1 MVEGRRAGGGGSG
14 QQASPFAAGYQFGMG
29 EAPASGKGL
38 PRQRLE
44 TEHWQEGARRRA
56 PLSTGELTR
65 AWLGGQ
71 IRLWLQGRVVS
82 SGSDLSTPAL
92 AVGVQVVGLLLVL
105 ALPVRFLGRSDGAGV
120 GAAVGVAQ
128 VVLSGVTLTLFALT
142 ACSDPGILPRCARA
156 GVPVASH
163 IRPPAKEIFIAHGR
177 AVQVRFCDSCNV
189 YQPPGTEH
197 CSVCA
202 NCVRRFDHHCP
213 WVCNCVGARNYAFF
227 FGFVCS
233 STLTLLFAVA
243 LCAVEVARDRDEE
256 GNITWTAGAAA
267 VIMALLAVVWL
278 FVLALLVTHVQ
289 ILLSNASTKLILDAR
304 DGFAVSFKSRPEGFG
319 LTLVWQTLFGD
330 AGTSLVAS
338 WVAATNDCEP
348 PERALNEAVYGCGN
362 DKDSC
367 ARKVSLAQ
375 LGAARHFPVLG
386 EDQPQRISHA

>member
-1 MVEGRRAGGGGSG
+1 MKSAE
-14 QQASPFAAGYQFGMG
+14 PD
-29 EAPASGKGL
+29 EAT
-38 PRQRLE
+38 QRKQ
-44 TEHWQEGARRRA
+44 QEGAQQMQQQTQQTQRQA

-71 IRLWLQGRVVS
+71 IRLWLQGRLVS

-105 ALPVRFLGRSDGAGV
+105 ALPVRFLGLSEGAGV
-120 GAAVGVAQ
+120 GAAVGIAQ
-128 VVLSGVTLTLFALT
+128 AILSCVTLTLFALT
-142 ACSDPGILPRCARA
+142 ACRDPGILPRCARVGGQVA
-156 GVPVASH
+156 GD
-163 IRPPAKEIFIAHGR
+163 IRPPAKEILIAHGR
-177 AVQVRFCDSCNV
+177 AVQIRFCDSCNV

-213 WVCNCVGARNYAFF
+213 WVCNCIGARNYASF

-243 LCAVEVARDRDEE
+243 VCAVEVARDRDAD

-267 VIMALLAVVWL
+267 IVMAFLATVLL

-304 DGFAVSFKSRPEGFG
+304 DGFAISFKSRPEGFG
-319 LTLVWQTLFGD
+319 LALVWQTLFGD
-330 AGTSLVAS
+330 SGTSLVAS

-348 PERALNEAVYGCGN
+348 PECALSEAVYGCGN
-362 DKDSC
+362 DKDTC
-367 ARKVSLAQ
+367 ARKVSLEQ
-375 LGAARHFPVLG
+375 LGAARHFPVLAKRKA
-386 EDQPQRISHA
+386 D